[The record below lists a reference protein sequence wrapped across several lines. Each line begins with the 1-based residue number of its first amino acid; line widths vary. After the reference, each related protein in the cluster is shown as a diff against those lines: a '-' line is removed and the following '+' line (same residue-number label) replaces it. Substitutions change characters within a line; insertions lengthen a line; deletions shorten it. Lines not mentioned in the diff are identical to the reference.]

1 MGVDQTWTK
10 PGAEQGGSVPSD
22 RGRRS
27 TARSFPNR
35 DRIGRVPL
43 APPRVVLPATAGHET
58 LRRTEQTWGEM
69 LAQFRA
75 LLRRVRAWQRRRGQ
89 LRGDPLLPPDAE
101 RARARATLD
110 YYSRVGDPASW

>member
-1 MGVDQTWTK
+1 
-10 PGAEQGGSVPSD
+10 
-22 RGRRS
+22 
-27 TARSFPNR
+27 
-35 DRIGRVPL
+35 
-43 APPRVVLPATAGHET
+43 LPATAGHET

-101 RARARATLD
+101 RARARAALD
-110 YYSRVGDPASW
+110 YYNRVGDPASW